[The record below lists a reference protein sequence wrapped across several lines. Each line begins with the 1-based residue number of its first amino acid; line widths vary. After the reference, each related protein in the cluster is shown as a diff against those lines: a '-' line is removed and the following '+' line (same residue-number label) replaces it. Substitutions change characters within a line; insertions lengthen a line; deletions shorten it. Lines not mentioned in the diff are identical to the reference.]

1 MQLNVLVKLRSGGT
15 RSDLHVYAGAR
26 GWIPPGAPVRRLAA
40 LHLQSPFKH
49 VTQNMDHLL
58 SLVRK
63 LKHTGAAAEMSAT
76 RPPYASG
83 MDFGD
88 FGAWT
93 SYRQIEKDDAGE
105 AARAVE
111 EAGLGTLWMGMS
123 PRLEETRPLLEASE
137 KLVVGTSIV
146 NIWGYD
152 PADLVREYAT
162 LEADFPGRL
171 CVGIGVGHPEATSDY
186 KRPLTNLEAFLD
198 AIDSADE
205 PIPTNRR
212 IIAALGPKMLA
223 MSKRRSLGTVPYFS
237 SVDHTRFSREAV
249 GPDALVIPE
258 LACVLDEDVER
269 ARVTARKYAAVYLGL
284 SNYTNALLQ
293 HGFEQSDIEDGG
305 SDRLIDH
312 VIPHGTV
319 ADVAAAARAHVEAGA
334 DHVALQTL
342 GGKGVPADEWRTLAA
357 ALA

>member
-1 MQLNVLVKLRSGGT
+1 
-15 RSDLHVYAGAR
+15 
-26 GWIPPGAPVRRLAA
+26 
-40 LHLQSPFKH
+40 
-49 VTQNMDHLL
+49 
-58 SLVRK
+58 
-63 LKHTGAAAEMSAT
+63 
-76 RPPYASG
+76 

-93 SYRQIEKDDAGE
+93 SYGRIGKENAGE
-105 AARAVE
+105 VARTVE
-111 EAGLGTLWMGMS
+111 EAGLGTLWIGNS
-123 PRLEETRPLLEASE
+123 PRLEEMRPLLEGSE

-152 PADLVREYAT
+152 PADLVREYAA

-198 AIDSADE
+198 GIDAAAE
-205 PIPTNRR
+205 PIPTDRR

-223 MSKRRSLGTVPYFS
+223 MSARRSLGTIPYFT
-237 SVDHTRFSREAV
+237 SVDHTRFARETV

-258 LACVLDEDVER
+258 IACVLDEDVER
-269 ARVTARKYAAVYLGL
+269 ARAAAREYGSFYLRLG
-284 SNYTNALLQ
+284 NYTNALLE
-293 HGFEQSDIEDGG
+293 HGFERADLEDGG

-312 VIPHGTV
+312 VIPHGTA
-319 ADVAAAARAHVEAGA
+319 ADIAAAARAHVDAGA
-334 DHVALQTL
+334 DHVALQSI
-342 GGKGVPADEWRTLAA
+342 GGEGVPAEEWRALTA